1 MQKPS
6 VPHVSDNE
14 QKDINTE
21 TMMNTINNGLNGI
34 REIIVKNPK
43 VVLGVALGV
52 GILVGLMAGGKKE
65 TTSNDD
71 NK

>member
-6 VPHVSDNE
+6 TPTLSESE

-21 TMMNTINNGLNGI
+21 TIMNTINNGLNGI
-34 REIIVKNPK
+34 REVIVKNPK

-65 TTSNDD
+65 TTSNGD
-71 NK
+71 NQ